1 MNTLPEP
8 ETKKVIAFVF
18 VLLMAPLVLL
28 VGLELA
34 SRVAINLIYG
44 VPGKSFG

>member
-1 MNTLPEP
+1 VNTPPEP
-8 ETKKVIAFVF
+8 GTKKIIAFVI

-34 SRVAINLIYG
+34 ARAAISLI
-44 VPGKSFG
+44 